1 MTTVTNKKLRN
12 MNLTGRGAIVIEEN
26 ILSEA
31 ERTLAEAVNPGQKYD
46 CTVSKLIRGYF
57 HLVVQITDN
66 VFKRE
71 IY

>member
-31 ERTLAEAVNPGQKYD
+31 ERTLAEAVNPGQKYN
-46 CTVSKLIRGYF
+46 CTVTNFDCVEPLDRYQLI
-57 HLVVQITDN
+57 
-66 VFKRE
+66 VFE
-71 IY
+71 IYP